1 MEEKG
6 FGYERMDSLEEKV
19 SVFFHGDLSDES
31 DLCLEEEDDDDGPD
45 NSLHDPM
52 ERALYWE
59 SQEALLQVFSFYY
72 NNLTQNL
79 Q

>member
-1 MEEKG
+1 
-6 FGYERMDSLEEKV
+6 MDSLEEKV

-59 SQEALLQVFSFYY
+59 SQEALLQ
-72 NNLTQNL
+72 LLAL
-79 Q
+79 QEYGEVLNFAFETKLE